1 MGRNKKTD
9 AQAGEVELQRAP
21 MNGPRGNET
30 TDAIEIFD
38 KLFVKDDEMRGL
50 VENARVNSDVAQQ
63 IYDLRLS
70 RAMTQAAL
78 ARLVKTTLS
87 VISRLEDADY
97 EGHSLTML
105 KRIAD
110 ALGAKLS
117 VSFESSQKFVQS

>member
-1 MGRNKKTD
+1 
-9 AQAGEVELQRAP
+9 